1 MAKIVLSP
9 QAILDI
15 AAMIKKLPTKGNLD
29 SVCVYEEEETGRVGV
44 VYTDG
49 HAMIHAHEKGGRPY
63 PNWCG
68 AFKDQSERLELFAFV
83 AKDMSEALAHAKG
96 EVRLDWSTRLP
107 EGGAINCILS
117 GSGWSATGSG
127 WSATVPSWSATVP
140 VLVEPASTPCI
151 PLSFP
156 VRQLQ
161 AVLSTPYL
169 VANKNLRCVF
179 SRAPFPSDNLR
190 AETPYY
196 LSVGN
201 REFVIMPL
209 QHD

>member
-68 AFKDQSERLELFAFV
+68 AFKDQSERLELFSFV

-96 EVRLDWSTRLP
+96 AVRLDWSTRLP
-107 EGGAINCILS
+107 EGGAIDCLLS
-117 GSGWSATGSG
+117 GSGWL
-127 WSATVPSWSATVP
+127 ATVP
-140 VLVEPASTPCI
+140 VLVEPSSTPCI

-190 AETPYY
+190 AQTPYY
-196 LSVGN
+196 LTVGN

>member
-1 MAKIVLSP
+1 MAKIVLSR
-9 QAILDI
+9 QAILDV

-49 HAMIHAHEKGGRPY
+49 HALIHAHEKGGRPY
-63 PNWCG
+63 PNWKEG
-68 AFKDQSERLELFAFV
+68 FKDPSERLELFSFM

-96 EVRLDWSTRLP
+96 GVRLDWSTRLP
-107 EGGAINCILS
+107 EGGAINCLLS
-117 GSGWSATGSG
+117 GG
-127 WSATVPSWSATVP
+127 SWSVTVP
-140 VLVEPASTPCI
+140 VWVEPASTPCI

-190 AETPYY
+190 AQTPYY
-196 LSVGN
+196 LTVGN
-201 REFVIMPL
+201 RQFVIMPL

>member
-15 AAMIKKLPTKGNLD
+15 AAMIKKLPTKGSLD
-29 SVCVYEEEETGRVGV
+29 SVCVYEKEETGRVGV

-49 HAMIHAHEKGGRPY
+49 HTLIHAHEKGGRPY
-63 PNWCG
+63 PNWQE
-68 AFKDQSERLELFAFV
+68 AFKDPSERLELFSFMV
-83 AKDMSEALAHAKG
+83 KDMSDALAHAKG
-96 EVRLDWSTRLP
+96 EVRLEWSTRLP
-107 EGGAINCILS
+107 EGGAINCLLY
-117 GSGWSATGSG
+117 GG
-127 WSATVPSWSATVP
+127 SWSVTVP

-161 AVLSTPYL
+161 AILSTPYL

-196 LSVGN
+196 LTVGN

>member
-1 MAKIVLSP
+1 MAKIVLSR

-49 HAMIHAHEKGGRPY
+49 HAMIHAHEKGGKFY
-63 PNWCG
+63 PNWQE
-68 AFKDQSERLELFAFV
+68 AFKEPSERLELFSFM

-96 EVRLDWSTRLP
+96 EVRLDWSIGLP
-107 EGGAINCILS
+107 EGGAINCLLY
-117 GSGWSATGSG
+117 GG
-127 WSATVPSWSATVP
+127 SWSVTVP
-140 VLVEPASTPCI
+140 VLIEPASTPFI
-151 PLSFP
+151 PLSFPVSFP

-196 LSVGN
+196 LTVGN